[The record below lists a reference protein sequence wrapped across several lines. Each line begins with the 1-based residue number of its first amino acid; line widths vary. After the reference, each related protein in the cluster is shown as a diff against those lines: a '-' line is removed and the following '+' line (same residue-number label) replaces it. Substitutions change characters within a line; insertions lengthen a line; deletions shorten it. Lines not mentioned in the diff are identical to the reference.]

1 MAAKESKEVKL
12 LDLLKEKFIVLDLKA
27 RTKNE
32 AIMELVGLI
41 AQSKKLKNKKAFFEA
56 IMEREALG
64 STGIGDGIAIPH
76 AKTKVTKGFI
86 LALGRSA
93 TGIDF
98 GALDGENTYL
108 FFILASP
115 KEEVGTHLKIL
126 ADISHLVK
134 DKFIVGLLKKA
145 KSEKEILKIISG
157 VEKQRNR

>member
-1 MAAKESKEVKL
+1 MCPENKNGIKISG
-12 LDLLKEKFIVLDLKA
+12 LLKEKFISLDLEA

-32 AIMELVGLI
+32 AIAELAGLI

-86 LALGRSA
+86 LAFARSA
-93 TGIDF
+93 AGIDF
-98 GALDGENTYL
+98 GALDGEMTYL

-134 DKFIVGLLKKA
+134 DKFIIGLLKKA
-145 KSEKEILKIISG
+145 RDKKEILKIIFNA
-157 VEKQRNR
+157 EKQRG